1 MNFILMKT
9 AAFLFMLTIIFGDV
23 VSYIKGPPERGDDT
37 TIQQPIQKESAQE
50 PPKEEVVERP
60 KDTRRIDIRVPDQFE
75 MVELQVKEPNGRLIR
90 SYELK
95 RDTIKR
101 FIELNP
107 GTRITVIVK

>member
-1 MNFILMKT
+1 MNFILMKA

-23 VSYIKGPPERGDDT
+23 VSYFKGPPERGDDRQ
-37 TIQQPIQKESAQE
+37 IEQPIQKEE
-50 PPKEEVVERP
+50 PQPQKEIVERP
-60 KDTRRIDIRVPDQFE
+60 EDTRRIDIRVPDQFE

-101 FIELNP
+101 FIELNI
-107 GTRITVIVK
+107 GTRITVLVK